1 MPQKPLMDTHPEWQ
15 SVWDIT
21 HLANSRNSPWAYL
34 IDLAMVLTVPAFA
47 FMVRLCMRK
56 TDSETLIMGL
66 FACLLI

>member
-1 MPQKPLMDTHPEWQ
+1 MDTHPEWQ